1 MAGKWACTVLCVL
14 LARAT
19 QGLSDEVLQ
28 PLPNRFAAAGVK
40 ESPDFR
46 RHVLPVMSR
55 MGCNA
60 AACHGS
66 FQGQGGFRL
75 SLFGYDFKTDHDALT
90 AGNRPRVNLASPK
103 ASLILNKPTSAD
115 DHGGG
120 LRFAKGSWQ
129 YNVFRRWVEDGAN
142 GVKPGD
148 AKFVRLTVAPAEVTF
163 TKPGETAQLRIV
175 AAWSDG
181 SFEDVTAISRF
192 RSNDESIA
200 TVSEEGLIT
209 ARSPGD
215 THVVA
220 FYDNGVAPIPV
231 MLPVSDQVGSRYP
244 QVASPTLYDRL
255 IVDKLRKLGV
265 VPSPACTDAE
275 FLRRVS
281 LDLTGTLPS
290 PAAID
295 AFLAD
300 RSPDKRAR
308 KIDQLLE
315 DAGIRG
321 MVDDQ
326 TLRLDRQQ
334 RAAAGDPVLP
344 AAASRG
350 NGTNGSIAAS
360 TRTCPTTN
368 SSPVSCWPPAANSPG
383 Q

>member
-1 MAGKWACTVLCVL
+1 M
-14 LARAT
+14 
-19 QGLSDEVLQ
+19 
-28 PLPNRFAAAGVK
+28 
-40 ESPDFR
+40 
-46 RHVLPVMSR
+46 
-55 MGCNA
+55 
-60 AACHGS
+60 
-66 FQGQGGFRL
+66 
-75 SLFGYDFKTDHDALT
+75 
-90 AGNRPRVNLASPK
+90 
-103 ASLILNKPTSAD
+103 
-115 DHGGG
+115 
-120 LRFAKGSWQ
+120 
-129 YNVFRRWVEDGAN
+129 EDGAN

-175 AAWSDG
+175 AAWSNG

-231 MLPVSDQVGSRYP
+231 VLPVSDQVGSRYP
-244 QVASPTLYDRL
+244 QVASPTFYDRL

-300 RSPDKRAR
+300 RSPGKRAR
-308 KIDQLLE
+308 KIDQLL
-315 DAGIRG
+315 
-321 MVDDQ
+321 Q
-326 TLRLDRQQ
+326 TPAYAAWWTTKLCDLTGDNVQQQGTQFFQRQQ
-334 RAAAGDPVLP
+334 ARQWYEWIDRRVNENMPYDQLVAGLVLATGREQPGDSYLDYCREMGSYFREDKP
-344 AAASRG
+344 ADRRERRCPIISRG
-350 NGTNGSIAAS
+350 GT
-360 TRTCPTTN
+360 C
-368 SSPVSCWPPAANSPG
+368 
-383 Q
+383 